1 MLENKYEILFNL
13 RYNFIYYI
21 TAFITLIFVLECY
34 LKNRTYTK
42 IQYYFLAILLLVII
56 FFFGTRGEFVGIDTP
71 NNVKYFTG
79 KVKINNL
86 SDLKDIGIYFLSILI
101 SKISKNIDVFLTFIA
116 ALYII
121 PFYSSIKNLKLK
133 NPLIFFF
140 FLFSLFF
147 FKSMGMNTVRQG
159 LAFSTFFLGL
169 VFMIKDRKLHSY
181 ILFVLSFF
189 MHASIIIPIVILL
202 IAKRL
207 NNIKIAYFVYGICTL
222 LALVNFKASL
232 VLGQIPI
239 VNILVEERLDTYYID
254 TGNYR
259 IGFRPDFWLFNS
271 IFAVIGYITLK
282 HIDKFNS
289 GFLSKNYKI
298 FFVAYVLLSSFF
310 FLMFSASFSDR
321 FGFLSWMFIPLLLLP
336 YAQSRVTVGVLNTL
350 TVFFICVFL
359 ATIFK
364 FI

>member
-1 MLENKYEILFNL
+1 MQLNPDEILFNF
-13 RYNFIYYI
+13 RYNIIYYI
-21 TAFITLIFVLECY
+21 TACITLFFVAEFY
-34 LKNRTYTK
+34 FKNKAHTK
-42 IQYYFLAILLLVII
+42 IQYFILIILLGILILL
-56 FFFGTRGEFVGIDTP
+56 FGTRGEYVGIDTV
-71 NNVKYFTG
+71 NNIKYFTG
-79 KVKINNL
+79 SVKINDL
-86 SDLKDIGIYFLSILI
+86 GELKDIGIYFLSITFAQF
-101 SKISKNIDVFLTFIA
+101 SQDVDYFLTLIA
-116 ALYII
+116 CIYIVPLYLS
-121 PFYSSIKNLKLK
+121 FRKLDLIT
-133 NPLIFFF
+133 PLIFFL

-159 LAFSTFFLGL
+159 LAFSIFFLGL
-169 VFMIKDRKLHSY
+169 VSMIKDRKLHSY

-222 LALVNFKASL
+222 LALVNFKANL

-271 IFAVIGYITLK
+271 IFAGIGYITLK

-289 GFLSKNYKI
+289 EFLSKNYKI
-298 FFVAYVLLSSFF
+298 FFTVYLLLSSFF
-310 FLMFSASFSDR
+310 FLMFSARFSDR

-336 YAQSRVTVGVLNTL
+336 YAQSRVKIGVLNTL